1 MTSQLLTR
9 TLILSSLFITVLLF
23 PSCEDDPS
31 FGVDL
36 LPETDL
42 ISGYYDNST
51 QLNGFTFLPDSI
63 RSDEGIYSASKAY
76 SLLGSYIDPVF
87 GLTKAD
93 FLTETRLS
101 SNLVNFGDT
110 MVADSLVLYLK
121 IGEKYGDFRQ
131 FAPYT
136 IHIYKLKDTISQG
149 ADYYSNFDVTPYYN
163 PADLL
168 ASYSYFPANSD
179 SILSIPLDTTLLLP
193 IFRNPDFM
201 VDNDTFKI
209 HMPGFYITAETVSQG
224 GQILSFDLL
233 SESSKMVLY
242 FHYQSDDEKPI
253 LPATS
258 TRRFNFLINQ
268 NCARIN
274 RFEHDYTQAWYPITS
289 IDDSLSNDS
298 IGYIQG
304 AGGLKVQLD
313 LSDFNT
319 WKDSTDVVIVKA
331 DLIIP
336 IVENSALFFDPPAI
350 LALSRLGDSTN
361 EFLADQYHNGTYY
374 TEYFDGKYY
383 ATSKEFRFNLA
394 QHLQDI
400 ILGKVNN
407 DPLILH
413 PYNTENAVR
422 PHRTMIRY
430 EGIRLNIQYLK

>member
-1 MTSQLLTR
+1 MTIQLLKR
-9 TLILSSLFITVLLF
+9 TLFLSGLFIAVLFL

-42 ISGYYDNST
+42 ISGFYDNST
-51 QLNGFTFLPDSI
+51 ILKGFTFQPDSI
-63 RSDEGIYSASKAY
+63 RTDEGIYSSSKSY

-110 MVADSLVLYLK
+110 MVSDSLVLYLK

-136 IHIYKLKDTISQG
+136 IHIYKLKDTLSLSQ
-149 ADYYSNFDVTPYYN
+149 DYYSNFDVNPYYN
-163 PADLL
+163 STDLL
-168 ASYSYFPANSD
+168 ASYTYFPSNSD
-179 SILSIPLDTTLLLP
+179 TILAISLDTNLLLP
-193 IFRNPDFM
+193 IFRNPDLM
-201 VDNDTFKI
+201 VDNDTFKL

-242 FHYQSDDEKPI
+242 FHYQADDDKPI

-258 TRRFNFLINQ
+258 TRRFNFLINS

-274 RFEHDYTQAWYPITS
+274 RFEHDYSQAWYPILS
-289 IDDSLSNDS
+289 IDDSLSTDS

-304 AGGLKVQLD
+304 AGGVKVQLD

-319 WKDSTDVVIVKA
+319 WKDSTGVVIVKA

-336 IVENSALFFDPPAI
+336 VAENSALFFDPPAV
-350 LALSRLGDSTN
+350 LALSLLADSTN
-361 EFLADQYHNGTYY
+361 EFLGDQYHNGTYY

-383 ATSKEFRFNLA
+383 ATSQEYRFNIA

-400 ILGKVNN
+400 ILGKVEN

>member
-1 MTSQLLTR
+1 MTIQLITR
-9 TLILSSLFITVLLF
+9 SLILSSLLFSLILLS
-23 PSCEDDPS
+23 SCEDDPS
-31 FGVDL
+31 FGVEL

-42 ISGYYDNST
+42 ISGYFNNTT
-51 QLNGFTFLPDSI
+51 QLSGYTFMPDSI
-63 RSDEGIYSASKAY
+63 RSDEGIYSSAKPY

-110 MVADSLVLYLK
+110 MVSDSLVLHLK
-121 IGEKYGDFRQ
+121 IAEKYGDFRQ
-131 FAPYT
+131 FAPFT
-136 IHIYKLKDTISQG
+136 IHVFKLKDTISLSQ
-149 ADYYSNFDVTPYYN
+149 DYYSNLDVSPYYD
-163 PADLL
+163 PTDLL
-168 ASYSYFPANSD
+168 ASFTYYPSNSD
-179 SILSIPLDTTLLLP
+179 TILSIPLDTTLLLP
-193 IFRNPDFM
+193 IFRNPDAM
-201 VDNDTFKI
+201 ADNDSFKVF
-209 HMPGFYITAETVSQG
+209 MPGFYITAETVSQG

-242 FHYQSDDEKPI
+242 YHYQSDDEKPV
-253 LPATS
+253 LPANS

-274 RFEHDYTQAWYPITS
+274 RFEHDYSQAWFPITS
-289 IDDSLSNDS
+289 IGDSLSNDS
-298 IGYIQG
+298 VGYIQG
-304 AGGLKVQLD
+304 LGGVKVRLD
-313 LSDFNT
+313 LSDFNK
-319 WKDSTDVVIVKA
+319 WKDSSDVVIVKA

-336 IVENSALFFDPPAI
+336 IAENSALFFDPPAV
-350 LALSRLGDSTN
+350 LALSRLADSTN
-361 EFLADQYHNGTYY
+361 EFLGDQYHNGTYY

-400 ILGKVNN
+400 ILGKVEN

-422 PHRTMIRY
+422 PNRTIINY
-430 EGIRLNIQYLK
+430 EGIQLNIQYLK